1 MSTAQ
6 EFLIFIAAFG
16 AGAVNA
22 VAGGG
27 SLISFPALLAVGLSP
42 ISANVTNSI
51 AVWPGYVGSVIPY
64 RTLILDQKERAVKI
78 SGLAVSGSIIGTII
92 LLKAPPH
99 VFKVL
104 VPYLIFAATTLLVIQ
119 KKMLIFFTKQAVT
132 HPKGSDFSL
141 NAGIFIASIYGSYF
155 GAGLGIMLL
164 SIFASFIHDDLQ
176 RLNGLKTLLS
186 LVIATIGSVVYAI
199 FAQVSWIA
207 VAIMAISS
215 LLGGYFGAGFA
226 RKLSPKALKTSV
238 IIFGYAIGLI
248 IFFKS

>member
-6 EFLIFIAAFG
+6 DLLIFVAAFG

-27 SLISFPALLAVGLSP
+27 SLISFPALLAIGLSP

-51 AVWPGYVGSVIPY
+51 AVWPGYLGSVVPY
-64 RTLILDQKERAVKI
+64 RTLILDQKQRALNI
-78 SGLAVSGSIIGTII
+78 SGLAVSGSILGTII
-92 LLKAPPH
+92 LLEAPPH
-99 VFKVL
+99 VFKIL

-119 KKMLIFFTKQAVT
+119 KRMLVLFTKQAT
-132 HPKGSDFSL
+132 AHPKGSSFSL
-141 NAGIFIASIYGSYF
+141 NTGIFLASVYGSYF

-164 SIFASFIHDDLQ
+164 AIFASFIHDDLQ

-186 LVIATIGSVVYAI
+186 LVIATIGSAIYAV
-199 FAQVSWIA
+199 FAPVSWMA
-207 VAIMAISS
+207 VAIMGVSS

-226 RKLSPKALKTSV
+226 RKLSPKTLKISI
-238 IIFGYAIGLI
+238 IIFGYVIGLI
-248 IFFKS
+248 ILLKG